1 MIKKYFVYYSR
12 EIYIKV
18 LDVVNFILEKLIE
31 VMM

>member
-18 LDVVNFILEKLIE
+18 LDIINFILEKLIE